1 MANGKKWLLA
11 HLPTR
16 RRLIQLYAALLY
28 NAHLRGFVEGKIYTG
43 GTKFLCVP
51 GLNCYSCP
59 GAVGACPLGSL
70 QNALASSRS
79 RAPFYAL
86 GMLMLFGLVLG
97 RVVCGFL
104 CPFGLIQEWIHK
116 LPVPKLRK
124 GRVTRA
130 LSYVKYV
137 LLALLVVL
145 IPLYYAAQRFP
156 LPAFCKYICPAGTL
170 EGAVTLLAH
179 PENEGL
185 FSMLGE
191 LFTGK
196 FAILAAV
203 LAACAF
209 VYRAFCRFFCPLG
222 AIYGFFCRIALLGV
236 KVDPDLCTNC
246 GLCVRKCPMD
256 VRRVGDHECIHCGAC
271 IGECPTKAIRWR
283 GARRGKAPHRWV
295 RIAAWCAALAVLAGA
310 IWFFNKPETTG
321 GEVQPQAA
329 VSASPA
335 VDADNA
341 LQTPVP
347 GRADGAN
354 LAEATAIPGRTAAD
368 ADNALQTPVPGRA
381 DGANL
386 AEATAIPGRMAADA
400 DDVPQASVPGR
411 EGEANLT
418 EATAVPGR
426 AAADGADPAD
436 ADGEVSGLFAAAT
449 GSEVGMQC
457 PDFTV
462 PLYGGGEFHLSEA
475 RGKVVVLNFWATWCS
490 PCCAE
495 LPYFEQL
502 WENYPDD
509 VALVAIHSS
518 LVTDDV
524 PSYIEEMG
532 YEMPFALDETGEVI
546 ASLGGSTMLP
556 QTVILDREGTIVYNR
571 IGSVT
576 YEDLEQ
582 WVLLAME

>member
-170 EGAVTLLAH
+170 EGAVALLAH

-209 VYRAFCRFFCPLG
+209 VYRAFCRFLCPLG
-222 AIYGFFCRIALLGV
+222 AVYGFFCRIALLGV

-271 IGECPTKAIRWR
+271 IGECPTKAIHWR
-283 GARRGKAPHRWV
+283 GARKGRAPRRWV

-310 IWFFNKPETTG
+310 LWFFNKPETTG
-321 GEVQPQAA
+321 GKAQPQAA

-335 VDADNA
+335 AEA
-341 LQTPVP
+341 TAIP
-347 GRADGAN
+347 GRASASEEEADLTEATAIPGRASASEEAD
-354 LAEATAIPGRTAAD
+354 LAEATAIPGR
-368 ADNALQTPVPGRA
+368 A
-381 DGANL
+381 DGAVL
-386 AEATAIPGRMAADA
+386 AGA
-400 DDVPQASVPGR
+400 DD
-411 EGEANLT
+411 
-418 EATAVPGR
+418 
-426 AAADGADPAD
+426 AAAEPSGAP
-436 ADGEVSGLFAAAT
+436 V

-462 PLYGGGEFHLSEA
+462 PLYGGGEFHLSET

-556 QTVILDREGTIVYNR
+556 QTVILDREGAIVYNR

>member
-156 LPAFCKYICPAGTL
+156 MPAFCKYICPAGTL

-271 IGECPTKAIRWR
+271 IGECPTKAIHWR
-283 GARRGKAPHRWV
+283 GARKGRAPRRWV

-335 VDADNA
+335 VD
-341 LQTPVP
+341 
-347 GRADGAN
+347 G
-354 LAEATAIPGRTAAD
+354 E
-368 ADNALQTPVPGRA
+368 
-381 DGANL
+381 
-386 AEATAIPGRMAADA
+386 EATAIPGRMAADA
-400 DDVPQASVPGR
+400 DNAPQVMVPGR
-411 EGEANLT
+411 ADEANLT

-426 AAADGADPAD
+426 ATADGADPAD

-462 PLYGGGEFHLSEA
+462 PLYGGGEFHLAEA

>member
-209 VYRAFCRFFCPLG
+209 VYRAFCRFLCPLG

-283 GARRGKAPHRWV
+283 GARKGKAPHRWV

-310 IWFFNKPETTG
+310 IWFFNKPETIG

-329 VSASPA
+329 ASASPA
-335 VDADNA
+335 VEMAS
-341 LQTPVP
+341 
-347 GRADGAN
+347 DGE
-354 LAEATAIPGRTAAD
+354 EATAIPGRTAAD

-381 DGANL
+381 DEANL
-386 AEATAIPGRMAADA
+386 TEATAIPGRAAADA

-436 ADGEVSGLFAAAT
+436 VDGEVSGLFAAAT

>member
-79 RAPFYAL
+79 RAPLYAL

-170 EGAVTLLAH
+170 EGAVALLAH

-203 LAACAF
+203 LAPCAF
-209 VYRAFCRFFCPLG
+209 VYRAFCRFLCPLG
-222 AIYGFFCRIALLGV
+222 AIYGFFCHIALLGV

-271 IGECPTKAIRWR
+271 AGECPTKAIHWR
-283 GARRGKAPHRWV
+283 GARKGRAPRRWV

-310 IWFFNKPETTG
+310 LWFFNKPETTV
-321 GEVQPQAA
+321 GEAQPQAA

-335 VDADNA
+335 AEA
-341 LQTPVP
+341 TAIP
-347 GRADGAN
+347 GRASASEEEADLTEATAIPGRASASEEAD
-354 LAEATAIPGRTAAD
+354 LAEATAIPGR
-368 ADNALQTPVPGRA
+368 A
-381 DGANL
+381 DGAVL
-386 AEATAIPGRMAADA
+386 AGA
-400 DDVPQASVPGR
+400 DD
-411 EGEANLT
+411 
-418 EATAVPGR
+418 
-426 AAADGADPAD
+426 AAAEPSGAP
-436 ADGEVSGLFAAAT
+436 V

-462 PLYGGGEFHLSEA
+462 PLYGGGEFHLSET

-556 QTVILDREGTIVYNR
+556 QTVVLDREGTIVYNR

>member
-1 MANGKKWLLA
+1 MAKGKKWLLA

-170 EGAVTLLAH
+170 EGAVALLAH

-209 VYRAFCRFFCPLG
+209 VYRAFCRFLCPLG

-271 IGECPTKAIRWR
+271 AGECPTKAIHWR
-283 GARRGKAPHRWV
+283 GARKGRAPRRWV

-310 IWFFNKPETTG
+310 LWFFNKPETTV
-321 GEVQPQAA
+321 GEAQPQAA

-335 VDADNA
+335 AEA
-341 LQTPVP
+341 TAIP
-347 GRADGAN
+347 GRASASEEEADLTEATAIPGRASASEEAD
-354 LAEATAIPGRTAAD
+354 LAEATAIPGR
-368 ADNALQTPVPGRA
+368 A
-381 DGANL
+381 DGAVL
-386 AEATAIPGRMAADA
+386 AGA
-400 DDVPQASVPGR
+400 DD
-411 EGEANLT
+411 
-418 EATAVPGR
+418 
-426 AAADGADPAD
+426 AAAEPSGAP
-436 ADGEVSGLFAAAT
+436 V

-462 PLYGGGEFHLSEA
+462 PLYGGGEFHLSET

-532 YEMPFALDETGEVI
+532 YEIPFALDETGAVI

-556 QTVILDREGTIVYNR
+556 QTVVLDREGAIVYNR

>member
-156 LPAFCKYICPAGTL
+156 LPAFCKYICPAGML

-209 VYRAFCRFFCPLG
+209 VYRAFCRFLCPLG
-222 AIYGFFCRIALLGV
+222 AVYGFFCRIALLGV

-283 GARRGKAPHRWV
+283 GARKGRAPRRWV

-335 VDADNA
+335 VD
-341 LQTPVP
+341 
-347 GRADGAN
+347 G
-354 LAEATAIPGRTAAD
+354 E
-368 ADNALQTPVPGRA
+368 
-381 DGANL
+381 
-386 AEATAIPGRMAADA
+386 EATAIPGRMAADA
-400 DDVPQASVPGR
+400 DNAPQVMVPGRADEANLTEATAIPGR
-411 EGEANLT
+411 EGEANLTEATAVPGRADEANLT

-426 AAADGADPAD
+426 AAADGADPAG

>member
-1 MANGKKWLLA
+1 MAKGKKWLLA

-116 LPVPKLRK
+116 LPAPKLRK

-170 EGAVTLLAH
+170 EGAVALLAH

-209 VYRAFCRFFCPLG
+209 VYRAFCRFLCPLG
-222 AIYGFFCRIALLGV
+222 AVYGFFCRIALLGV

-271 IGECPTKAIRWR
+271 AGECPTKAIHWR
-283 GARRGKAPHRWV
+283 GARKGRAPRRWV

-310 IWFFNKPETTG
+310 LWFFNKPETTV
-321 GEVQPQAA
+321 GEAQPQAA

-335 VDADNA
+335 AEA
-341 LQTPVP
+341 TAIP
-347 GRADGAN
+347 GRASASEEEADLTEATAIPGRASASEEAD
-354 LAEATAIPGRTAAD
+354 LAEATAIPGR
-368 ADNALQTPVPGRA
+368 A
-381 DGANL
+381 DGAVL
-386 AEATAIPGRMAADA
+386 AGA
-400 DDVPQASVPGR
+400 DD
-411 EGEANLT
+411 
-418 EATAVPGR
+418 
-426 AAADGADPAD
+426 AAAEPSGAP
-436 ADGEVSGLFAAAT
+436 V

-462 PLYGGGEFHLSEA
+462 PLYGGGEFHLSET

-532 YEMPFALDETGEVI
+532 YEMPFALDETGAVI

-556 QTVILDREGTIVYNR
+556 QTVVLDREGTIVYNR

>member
-1 MANGKKWLLA
+1 MAKGKKWLLA

-79 RAPFYAL
+79 RVPLYAL

-124 GRVTRA
+124 GCVTRA

-170 EGAVTLLAH
+170 EGAVALLAH

-209 VYRAFCRFFCPLG
+209 VYRAFCRFLCPLG

-271 IGECPTKAIRWR
+271 AGECPTKAIRWR

-310 IWFFNKPETTG
+310 LWFFNKPETTV
-321 GEVQPQAA
+321 GEAQPQAA

-335 VDADNA
+335 AEA
-341 LQTPVP
+341 TAIP
-347 GRADGAN
+347 GRASASEEEADLTEATAIPGRASASEEAD
-354 LAEATAIPGRTAAD
+354 LAEATAIPGR
-368 ADNALQTPVPGRA
+368 A
-381 DGANL
+381 DGVVFA
-386 AEATAIPGRMAADA
+386 GA
-400 DDVPQASVPGR
+400 DD
-411 EGEANLT
+411 
-418 EATAVPGR
+418 
-426 AAADGADPAD
+426 AAAEPSGAP
-436 ADGEVSGLFAAAT
+436 V

-462 PLYGGGEFHLSEA
+462 PLYGGGEFHLSET

-556 QTVILDREGTIVYNR
+556 QTVVLDREGTIVYNR

>member
-1 MANGKKWLLA
+1 MAKGKKWLLA

-170 EGAVTLLAH
+170 EGAVALLAH

-209 VYRAFCRFFCPLG
+209 VYRAFCRFLCPLG

-271 IGECPTKAIRWR
+271 AGECPTKAIHWR
-283 GARRGKAPHRWV
+283 GARKGRAPRRWV

-310 IWFFNKPETTG
+310 LWFFNKPETTV
-321 GEVQPQAA
+321 GEAQPQAA

-335 VDADNA
+335 AEA
-341 LQTPVP
+341 TAIP
-347 GRADGAN
+347 GRASASEEEADLTEATAIPGRASASEEAD
-354 LAEATAIPGRTAAD
+354 LAEATAIPGR
-368 ADNALQTPVPGRA
+368 A
-381 DGANL
+381 DGAVL
-386 AEATAIPGRMAADA
+386 AGA
-400 DDVPQASVPGR
+400 DD
-411 EGEANLT
+411 
-418 EATAVPGR
+418 
-426 AAADGADPAD
+426 AAAEPSGAP
-436 ADGEVSGLFAAAT
+436 V

-462 PLYGGGEFHLSEA
+462 PLYGGGEFHLSET

-509 VALVAIHSS
+509 VALVAIHNS

-532 YEMPFALDETGEVI
+532 YEIPFALDETGAVI

-556 QTVILDREGTIVYNR
+556 QTVVLDREGTIVYNR

>member
-1 MANGKKWLLA
+1 MAKGKKWLLA

-170 EGAVTLLAH
+170 EGAVALLAH

-209 VYRAFCRFFCPLG
+209 VYRAFCRFLCPLG

-310 IWFFNKPETTG
+310 LWFFNKPETTG
-321 GEVQPQAA
+321 GKAQPQAA

-335 VDADNA
+335 AEA
-341 LQTPVP
+341 TAIP
-347 GRADGAN
+347 GRASASEEEADLTEATAIPGRASASEEAD
-354 LAEATAIPGRTAAD
+354 LAEATAIPGR
-368 ADNALQTPVPGRA
+368 A
-381 DGANL
+381 DGAVL
-386 AEATAIPGRMAADA
+386 AGA
-400 DDVPQASVPGR
+400 DD
-411 EGEANLT
+411 
-418 EATAVPGR
+418 
-426 AAADGADPAD
+426 AAAEPSGAP
-436 ADGEVSGLFAAAT
+436 V

-462 PLYGGGEFHLSEA
+462 PLYGGGEFHLSET

-556 QTVILDREGTIVYNR
+556 QTVILDREGAIVYNR

>member
-170 EGAVTLLAH
+170 EGAVALLAH

-209 VYRAFCRFFCPLG
+209 VYRAFCRFLCPLG

-271 IGECPTKAIRWR
+271 AGECPTKAIRWR
-283 GARRGKAPHRWV
+283 GARRGKAPRRWV

-310 IWFFNKPETTG
+310 LWFFNKPETTV
-321 GEVQPQAA
+321 GEAQPQAA

-335 VDADNA
+335 AEA
-341 LQTPVP
+341 TAIP
-347 GRADGAN
+347 GRASASEEEADLTEATAIPGRASASEEAD
-354 LAEATAIPGRTAAD
+354 LAEATAIPGR
-368 ADNALQTPVPGRA
+368 A
-381 DGANL
+381 DGAVL
-386 AEATAIPGRMAADA
+386 AGA
-400 DDVPQASVPGR
+400 DD
-411 EGEANLT
+411 
-418 EATAVPGR
+418 
-426 AAADGADPAD
+426 AAAEPSGAP
-436 ADGEVSGLFAAAT
+436 V

-462 PLYGGGEFHLSEA
+462 PLYGGGEFHLSET

-532 YEMPFALDETGEVI
+532 YEIPFALDETGAVI

-556 QTVILDREGTIVYNR
+556 QTVVLDREGTIVYNR

>member
-283 GARRGKAPHRWV
+283 GARKGKAPHRWV

-321 GEVQPQAA
+321 GEAQPQAA

-335 VDADNA
+335 VEMASDGEEATAIPGRMAADADDA

-347 GRADGAN
+347 GRADEAN
-354 LAEATAIPGRTAAD
+354 LTEATAIPGRA
-368 ADNALQTPVPGRA
+368 
-381 DGANL
+381 
-386 AEATAIPGRMAADA
+386 AADA

-502 WENYPDD
+502 WENYSDD

>member
-209 VYRAFCRFFCPLG
+209 VYRAFCRFLCPLG

-283 GARRGKAPHRWV
+283 GARKGRAPRRWV

-321 GEVQPQAA
+321 GEAQPQAA

-335 VDADNA
+335 VEMAS
-341 LQTPVP
+341 
-347 GRADGAN
+347 DG
-354 LAEATAIPGRTAAD
+354 E
-368 ADNALQTPVPGRA
+368 
-381 DGANL
+381 
-386 AEATAIPGRMAADA
+386 EATAIPGRMAADA
-400 DDVPQASVPGR
+400 DDALQTPVPGRADEANLTEATAIPGRAAADADDALQTPVPGR

-418 EATAVPGR
+418 EATAISGR

-502 WENYPDD
+502 WENYSDD

>member
-79 RAPFYAL
+79 RVPFYAL

-170 EGAVTLLAH
+170 EGAVALLAH

-209 VYRAFCRFFCPLG
+209 VYRAFCRFLCPLG

-310 IWFFNKPETTG
+310 LWFFNKPETTG

-335 VDADNA
+335 VEMAS
-341 LQTPVP
+341 
-347 GRADGAN
+347 DGE
-354 LAEATAIPGRTAAD
+354 EATAISGRAAAD

-381 DGANL
+381 DEANL
-386 AEATAIPGRMAADA
+386 TEATAIPGRE
-400 DDVPQASVPGR
+400 S
-411 EGEANLT
+411 EANLT

-426 AAADGADPAD
+426 ATADGADPAD

-462 PLYGGGEFHLSEA
+462 PLYGGGEFHLSET

-532 YEMPFALDETGEVI
+532 YEMPFALDETGAVI

-556 QTVILDREGTIVYNR
+556 QTVVLDREGTIVYNR

>member
-283 GARRGKAPHRWV
+283 GARKGRAPRRWV

-321 GEVQPQAA
+321 GEAQPQAA

-335 VDADNA
+335 VEMASDGEEATAIPGRMAADADDA

-347 GRADGAN
+347 GRADEAN
-354 LAEATAIPGRTAAD
+354 LTEATAIPGRA
-368 ADNALQTPVPGRA
+368 
-381 DGANL
+381 
-386 AEATAIPGRMAADA
+386 AADA

-436 ADGEVSGLFAAAT
+436 VDGEVSGLFAAAT

-502 WENYPDD
+502 WENYSDD

>member
-79 RAPFYAL
+79 RVPFYAL

-170 EGAVTLLAH
+170 EGAVALLAH

-209 VYRAFCRFFCPLG
+209 VYRAFCRFLCPLG

-310 IWFFNKPETTG
+310 LWFFNKPETTG

-335 VDADNA
+335 VEMAS
-341 LQTPVP
+341 
-347 GRADGAN
+347 DGE
-354 LAEATAIPGRTAAD
+354 EATAISGRAAAD

-381 DGANL
+381 DEANL
-386 AEATAIPGRMAADA
+386 TEATAIPGRE
-400 DDVPQASVPGR
+400 S
-411 EGEANLT
+411 EANLT

-426 AAADGADPAD
+426 ADEANLTEATAVPGRATADGADPAD

-462 PLYGGGEFHLSEA
+462 PLYGGGEFHLSET

-532 YEMPFALDETGEVI
+532 YEMPFALDETGAVI

-556 QTVILDREGTIVYNR
+556 QTVVLDREGTIVYNR

>member
-170 EGAVTLLAH
+170 EGAVALLAH

-209 VYRAFCRFFCPLG
+209 VYRAFCRFLCPLG

-236 KVDPDLCTNC
+236 KVDSDLCTNC

-321 GEVQPQAA
+321 GEAQPQAA

-335 VDADNA
+335 VEMAS
-341 LQTPVP
+341 
-347 GRADGAN
+347 DG
-354 LAEATAIPGRTAAD
+354 E
-368 ADNALQTPVPGRA
+368 
-381 DGANL
+381 
-386 AEATAIPGRMAADA
+386 EATAIPGRMAADA
-400 DDVPQASVPGR
+400 DDALQTPVPGRADEANLTEATAIPGRAAADADDALQTPVPGR

-418 EATAVPGR
+418 EATAISGR

-502 WENYPDD
+502 WENYSDD

>member
-1 MANGKKWLLA
+1 MAKGKKWLLA

-170 EGAVTLLAH
+170 EGAVALLAH

-209 VYRAFCRFFCPLG
+209 VYRAFCRFLCPLG

-271 IGECPTKAIRWR
+271 AGECPTKAIRWR
-283 GARRGKAPHRWV
+283 GARRGKAPRRWV

-310 IWFFNKPETTG
+310 LWFFNKPETTV
-321 GEVQPQAA
+321 GEAQPQAA

-335 VDADNA
+335 AEA
-341 LQTPVP
+341 TAIP
-347 GRADGAN
+347 GRASASEEEADLTEATAIPGRASASEEAD
-354 LAEATAIPGRTAAD
+354 LAEATAIPGR
-368 ADNALQTPVPGRA
+368 A
-381 DGANL
+381 DGAVL
-386 AEATAIPGRMAADA
+386 AGA
-400 DDVPQASVPGR
+400 DD
-411 EGEANLT
+411 
-418 EATAVPGR
+418 
-426 AAADGADPAD
+426 AAAEPSGAP
-436 ADGEVSGLFAAAT
+436 V

-462 PLYGGGEFHLSEA
+462 PLYGGGEFHLSET

-532 YEMPFALDETGEVI
+532 YEIPFALDETGAVI

-556 QTVILDREGTIVYNR
+556 QTVVLDREGTIVYNR

>member
-170 EGAVTLLAH
+170 EGAVALLAH

-209 VYRAFCRFFCPLG
+209 VYRAFCRFLCPLG

-310 IWFFNKPETTG
+310 LWFFNKPETTV
-321 GEVQPQAA
+321 GEAQPQAA

-335 VDADNA
+335 AEA
-341 LQTPVP
+341 TAIP
-347 GRADGAN
+347 GRASASEEEADLTEATAIPGRASASEEAD
-354 LAEATAIPGRTAAD
+354 LAEATAIPGR
-368 ADNALQTPVPGRA
+368 A
-381 DGANL
+381 DGVVFA
-386 AEATAIPGRMAADA
+386 GA
-400 DDVPQASVPGR
+400 DD
-411 EGEANLT
+411 
-418 EATAVPGR
+418 
-426 AAADGADPAD
+426 AAAEPSGAP
-436 ADGEVSGLFAAAT
+436 V

-462 PLYGGGEFHLSEA
+462 PLYGGGEFHLSET

-556 QTVILDREGTIVYNR
+556 QTVVLDREGTIVYNR

>member
-1 MANGKKWLLA
+1 M
-11 HLPTR
+11 
-16 RRLIQLYAALLY
+16 
-28 NAHLRGFVEGKIYTG
+28 
-43 GTKFLCVP
+43 P

-170 EGAVTLLAH
+170 EGAVALLAH

-209 VYRAFCRFFCPLG
+209 VYRAFCRFLCPLG

-271 IGECPTKAIRWR
+271 AGECPTKAIRWR
-283 GARRGKAPHRWV
+283 GARRGKAPRRWV

-310 IWFFNKPETTG
+310 LWFFNKPETTV
-321 GEVQPQAA
+321 GEAQPQAA

-335 VDADNA
+335 
-341 LQTPVP
+341 
-347 GRADGAN
+347 
-354 LAEATAIPGRTAAD
+354 AEATAIPGRASASEEESGFD
-368 ADNALQTPVPGRA
+368 GSHCNSRPRLGERGGR
-381 DGANL
+381 
-386 AEATAIPGRMAADA
+386 
-400 DDVPQASVPGR
+400 
-411 EGEANLT
+411 
-418 EATAVPGR
+418 
-426 AAADGADPAD
+426 
-436 ADGEVSGLFAAAT
+436 F
-449 GSEVGMQC
+449 
-457 PDFTV
+457 
-462 PLYGGGEFHLSEA
+462 
-475 RGKVVVLNFWATWCS
+475 
-490 PCCAE
+490 
-495 LPYFEQL
+495 
-502 WENYPDD
+502 
-509 VALVAIHSS
+509 
-518 LVTDDV
+518 
-524 PSYIEEMG
+524 
-532 YEMPFALDETGEVI
+532 
-546 ASLGGSTMLP
+546 GGS
-556 QTVILDREGTIVYNR
+556 NR
-571 IGSVT
+571 NSRPRGRRGSCRGG
-576 YEDLEQ
+576 
-582 WVLLAME
+582 

>member
-170 EGAVTLLAH
+170 EGAVALLAH

-209 VYRAFCRFFCPLG
+209 VYRAFCRFLCALG

-310 IWFFNKPETTG
+310 IWFFNKPETIG
-321 GEVQPQAA
+321 GEVQLQAA

-335 VDADNA
+335 VEMAS
-341 LQTPVP
+341 
-347 GRADGAN
+347 DGE
-354 LAEATAIPGRTAAD
+354 EATAIPGRTAAD

-381 DGANL
+381 D
-386 AEATAIPGRMAADA
+386 
-400 DDVPQASVPGR
+400 
-411 EGEANLT
+411 EANLT

-502 WENYPDD
+502 WENYSDD

>member
-1 MANGKKWLLA
+1 MAKGKKWLLA

-170 EGAVTLLAH
+170 EGAVALLAH

-209 VYRAFCRFFCPLG
+209 VYRAFCRFLCPLG

-271 IGECPTKAIRWR
+271 AGECPTKAIHWR
-283 GARRGKAPHRWV
+283 GARKGRAPRRWV

-310 IWFFNKPETTG
+310 LWFFNKPETTV
-321 GEVQPQAA
+321 GEAQPQAA

-335 VDADNA
+335 AEA
-341 LQTPVP
+341 TAIP
-347 GRADGAN
+347 GRASASEEEADLTEATAIPGRASASEEAD
-354 LAEATAIPGRTAAD
+354 LAEATAIPGR
-368 ADNALQTPVPGRA
+368 A
-381 DGANL
+381 DGAVL
-386 AEATAIPGRMAADA
+386 AGA
-400 DDVPQASVPGR
+400 DD
-411 EGEANLT
+411 
-418 EATAVPGR
+418 
-426 AAADGADPAD
+426 AAAEPSGAP
-436 ADGEVSGLFAAAT
+436 V

-462 PLYGGGEFHLSEA
+462 PLYGGREFHLSET

-556 QTVILDREGTIVYNR
+556 QTVILDREGAIVYNR

>member
-1 MANGKKWLLA
+1 MAKGKKWLLA

-170 EGAVTLLAH
+170 EGAVALLAH

-209 VYRAFCRFFCPLG
+209 VYRAFCRFLCPLG

-271 IGECPTKAIRWR
+271 AGECPTKAIHWR
-283 GARRGKAPHRWV
+283 GARKGRAPRRWV

-310 IWFFNKPETTG
+310 LWFFNKPETTG
-321 GEVQPQAA
+321 GKAQPQAA
-329 VSASPA
+329 IPASPVA
-335 VDADNA
+335 ETTADGAEATAIPGRVNEGSLA
-341 LQTPVP
+341 ETTAIP
-347 GRADGAN
+347 GRASASEEAD
-354 LAEATAIPGRTAAD
+354 LAEATAIPGR
-368 ADNALQTPVPGRA
+368 A
-381 DGANL
+381 DGAVL
-386 AEATAIPGRMAADA
+386 AGA
-400 DDVPQASVPGR
+400 DD
-411 EGEANLT
+411 
-418 EATAVPGR
+418 
-426 AAADGADPAD
+426 AAAEPSGAP
-436 ADGEVSGLFAAAT
+436 V

-462 PLYGGGEFHLSEA
+462 PLYGGGEFHLSET

-556 QTVILDREGTIVYNR
+556 QTVILDREGAIVYNR

>member
-79 RAPFYAL
+79 RAPLYAL

-170 EGAVTLLAH
+170 EGAVALLAH

-203 LAACAF
+203 LAPCAF
-209 VYRAFCRFFCPLG
+209 VYRAFCRFLCPLG
-222 AIYGFFCRIALLGV
+222 AIYGFFCHIALLGV

-271 IGECPTKAIRWR
+271 AGECPTKAIHWR
-283 GARRGKAPHRWV
+283 GARKGRAPRRWV

-310 IWFFNKPETTG
+310 LWFFNKPETTV
-321 GEVQPQAA
+321 GEAQPQAA

-335 VDADNA
+335 AEA
-341 LQTPVP
+341 TAIP
-347 GRADGAN
+347 GRASASEEEADLTEATAIPGRASASEEAD
-354 LAEATAIPGRTAAD
+354 LAEATAIPGR
-368 ADNALQTPVPGRA
+368 A
-381 DGANL
+381 DGAVL
-386 AEATAIPGRMAADA
+386 AGA
-400 DDVPQASVPGR
+400 DD
-411 EGEANLT
+411 
-418 EATAVPGR
+418 
-426 AAADGADPAD
+426 AAAEPSGAP
-436 ADGEVSGLFAAAT
+436 V

-462 PLYGGGEFHLSEA
+462 PLYGGREFHLSET

-556 QTVILDREGTIVYNR
+556 QTVVLDREGTIVYNR

>member
-170 EGAVTLLAH
+170 EGAVALLAH

-209 VYRAFCRFFCPLG
+209 VYRAFCRFLCPLG

-310 IWFFNKPETTG
+310 IWFFNKPETIG

-329 VSASPA
+329 ASASPA
-335 VDADNA
+335 VEMAS
-341 LQTPVP
+341 
-347 GRADGAN
+347 DGE
-354 LAEATAIPGRTAAD
+354 EATAIPGRTAAD

-381 DGANL
+381 DEANL
-386 AEATAIPGRMAADA
+386 TEATAIPGRAAADA

-436 ADGEVSGLFAAAT
+436 VDGEVSGLFAAAT

>member
-156 LPAFCKYICPAGTL
+156 LPAFCKYICPAGML

-209 VYRAFCRFFCPLG
+209 VYRAFCRFLCPLG
-222 AIYGFFCRIALLGV
+222 AVYGFFCRIALLGV

-335 VDADNA
+335 VD
-341 LQTPVP
+341 
-347 GRADGAN
+347 G
-354 LAEATAIPGRTAAD
+354 E
-368 ADNALQTPVPGRA
+368 
-381 DGANL
+381 
-386 AEATAIPGRMAADA
+386 EATAIPGRMAADA
-400 DDVPQASVPGR
+400 DNAPQVMVPGR
-411 EGEANLT
+411 ADEANLT

-426 AAADGADPAD
+426 ATADGADPAD